1 MSNGLEI
8 HIARRVAVVWLA
20 REKVRNAFN
29 ETLIAE
35 LASAFTR
42 LGADD
47 GVRAIVLAG
56 RGPAFCAG
64 ADLDWM
70 RRMAGYSFEENRAD
84 ARALADMLRTIN
96 ECPKPTVARVHGD
109 AYAGGMGLV
118 AACDIALGT
127 PEAKF
132 CLSEAKL
139 GLSPATISPYVV
151 RAMGERAA
159 RRYFLT
165 AEVFDAEG
173 YFHTGDI
180 AEVDADDFI
189 RITDRKKDI
198 IVTAGGKNVAP
209 QPIENELKRSPLVDN
224 AVLIGDRRPYIVALL
239 SPNEEELAKW
249 AATEGIEGATVE
261 ELSRHPKL
269 LAAYAK
275 VVEATNENLARYEQI
290 KKFEVLPLMLSIEAG
305 HLTPT
310 LKVKRRVIEER
321 YRTVIDEL
329 YA

>member
-84 ARALADMLRTIN
+84 ARALAEMLRTIDR
-96 ECPKPTVARVHGD
+96 CPKPTIARVHGD

-118 AACDIALGT
+118 AACDIAVAASTTG
-127 PEAKF
+127 F
-132 CLSEAKL
+132 CLSETRL
-139 GLSPATISPYVV
+139 GLVPATISPYVI
-151 RAMGERAA
+151 RAMGQQAA
-159 RRYFLT
+159 RRYALT
-165 AEVFDAEG
+165 AERFDA
-173 YFHTGDI
+173 
-180 AEVDADDFI
+180 AEALRLGFVHAVVPADGLDT
-189 RITDRKKDI
+189 RIEEVLAALMQTSGSAVSEAKRL
-198 IVTAGGKNVAP
+198 VREVAGR
-209 QPIENELKRSPLVDN
+209 PIDE
-224 AVLIGDRRPYIVALL
+224 ALL
-239 SPNEEELAKW
+239 ADTAERIATARASDDGREGVRAFLDKRKPRWVTEYEAEAAAAEGDDEE
-249 AATEGIEGATVE
+249 
-261 ELSRHPKL
+261 
-269 LAAYAK
+269 
-275 VVEATNENLARYEQI
+275 
-290 KKFEVLPLMLSIEAG
+290 M
-305 HLTPT
+305 
-310 LKVKRRVIEER
+310 
-321 YRTVIDEL
+321 
-329 YA
+329 